1 MASARLRL
9 RPGISWA
16 KPALGLCTFS
26 GSRSAWN
33 GVNNMVLCPGAATG
47 SVNHAI
53 WHGGFDCNGIK
64 LMKDGNP
71 AAPDSER

>member
-1 MASARLRL
+1 
-9 RPGISWA
+9 
-16 KPALGLCTFS
+16 
-26 GSRSAWN
+26 
-33 GVNNMVLCPGAATG
+33 MVLCPGGATG